1 MAETNNYN
9 LYKPQAGES
18 GWAQALNNNLDVID
32 GQMKSNQDGISNHTG
47 TGSNKHNADQIK
59 TANGSNVES
68 EIAALI
74 SGKADTV
81 HTHNYSSP
89 GHGHQAGDVLM
100 PDSNGVGHHINRIDS
115 DISSINNTLNL
126 IIVDLTTVNL
136 SAQISN
142 RYGGIRVIN
151 YTSPV
156 INISN
161 WSVEVQKDGITL
173 CEIYS
178 SSNYIFIDGDLL
190 TNVADGD
197 VLTIITTASSG
208 LSTKSKT
215 YSHTFHE
222 TNNNIIERL
231 NLIESQLTIGNIIDS
246 FAQDADALQALANVL
261 HSSNT
266 LAQKVAELSQT

>member
-1 MAETNNYN
+1 MAETTNYN

-32 GQMKSNQDGISNHTG
+32 AQMKSNADGISNHTG

-74 SGKADTV
+74 SGKADV
-81 HTHNYSSP
+81 NHTHNYSAP
-89 GHGHQAGDVLM
+89 GHGHLADDVMM
-100 PDSNGVGHHINRIDS
+100 PDSQDVGHHINSINT
-115 DISSINNTLNL
+115 DIATINNTLNL

-136 SAQISN
+136 SAQITN

-151 YTSPV
+151 NTSPV
-156 INISN
+156 INVSH
-161 WSVEVQKDGITL
+161 WSLEVQKDGITL

-190 TNVADGD
+190 TNVVDGD
-197 VLTIITTASSG
+197 ELTIITTAYSG
-208 LSTKSKT
+208 LSSKSKT
-215 YSHTFHE
+215 YLHIFHE

-266 LAQKVAELSQT
+266 LAQKVSELMQT

>member
-1 MAETNNYN
+1 MAETTNYN

-32 GQMKSNQDGISNHTG
+32 AQMKSNQDGISNHTG

-74 SGKADTV
+74 SGKSDV
-81 HTHNYSSP
+81 NHTHNYSAP
-89 GHGHQAGDVLM
+89 GHGHVADEVLM
-100 PDSNGVGHHINRIDS
+100 PDNQDVGHHINNINT
-115 DISSINNTLNL
+115 DIATINNTLNL

-151 YTSPV
+151 NTSPV
-156 INISN
+156 INVSN

-190 TNVADGD
+190 TNVVDGD
-197 VLTIITTASSG
+197 VLTIITTAYSG
-208 LSTKSKT
+208 LSSKSKT
-215 YSHTFHE
+215 YSHIFHE

-266 LAQKVAELSQT
+266 LAQKVSELMQT

>member
-1 MAETNNYN
+1 MAETTNYS

-32 GQMKSNQDGISNHTG
+32 AQMKSNQDGISNHTG
-47 TGSNKHNADQIK
+47 TGSNKHNANQIK

-74 SGKADTV
+74 SGKADV
-81 HTHNYSSP
+81 NHTHNYSSP
-89 GHGHQAGDVLM
+89 SHGHLAEAVLM
-100 PDSNGVGHHINRIDS
+100 PDNQDIGHHINNINT
-115 DISSINNTLNL
+115 DIATINSTLNL
-126 IIVDLTTVNL
+126 VIIDLTTVNL
-136 SAQISN
+136 FAQITN
-142 RYGGIRVIN
+142 RFGGIRVIN
-151 YTSPV
+151 NTSPV
-156 INISN
+156 INVSH
-161 WSVEVQKDGITL
+161 WSIEVQRGGVTI

-190 TNVADGD
+190 TNVNDGD
-197 VLTIITTASSG
+197 ELIVISTAYSG
-208 LSTKSKT
+208 LSSKSKT
-215 YSHTFHE
+215 YSHIFRE
-222 TNNNIIERL
+222 TNNNVVERL

-266 LAQKVAELSQT
+266 LAQKVSELMQR

>member
-1 MAETNNYN
+1 MAETTNYN

-32 GQMKSNQDGISNHTG
+32 AQMKSNQDGISNHTG

-74 SGKADTV
+74 SGKSDV
-81 HTHNYSSP
+81 NHTHNYSAP
-89 GHGHQAGDVLM
+89 GHGHVADEVLM
-100 PDSNGVGHHINRIDS
+100 PDNQDVGHHINNINT
-115 DISSINNTLNL
+115 DIATINNTLNL

-151 YTSPV
+151 NTSPV
-156 INISN
+156 IHVSN

-190 TNVADGD
+190 TNVVEGD
-197 VLTIITTASSG
+197 VLTIITTAYSG
-208 LSTKSKT
+208 LSSKSKT
-215 YSHTFHE
+215 YSHVFHE

-266 LAQKVAELSQT
+266 LAQKVSELMQT

>member
-1 MAETNNYN
+1 MAETTNYN

-32 GQMKSNQDGISNHTG
+32 AQMKSNQDGISNHTG

-74 SGKADTV
+74 SGKSDV
-81 HTHNYSSP
+81 NHTHNYSAP
-89 GHGHQAGDVLM
+89 GHGHVADEVLM
-100 PDSNGVGHHINRIDS
+100 PDNQDVGHHINNINT
-115 DISSINNTLNL
+115 DIATINNTLNL

-151 YTSPV
+151 NISPV
-156 INISN
+156 INVSN

-190 TNVADGD
+190 TNVVDGD
-197 VLTIITTASSG
+197 VLTIITTAYSG
-208 LSTKSKT
+208 LSSKSKT
-215 YSHTFHE
+215 YSHIFHE

-266 LAQKVAELSQT
+266 LAQKVSELMQT